1 MSGALD
7 IPWRQRRGG
16 AGGMQRALE
25 SCDFVPITKKAPG
38 VPSTRTSPS
47 PETVEGMDEV
57 QTSSSA
63 KADAHA
69 MPGQR
74 AQCAAPFRRR
84 TMVWTSHRLR
94 AAQATATPTTL
105 PTVSYPSKVTLD
117 TQIDAVTHPGPG
129 FQPQT
134 RFFWQTVQSTTQC
147 AAPFRRRAMVCS
159 PPKISPLTKKPC
171 CAASAIVLVV

>member
-1 MSGALD
+1 MGRVQQPGHRGQGGQLSGALD

-69 MPGQR
+69 MP
-74 AQCAAPFRRR
+74 
-84 TMVWTSHRLR
+84 
-94 AAQATATPTTL
+94 
-105 PTVSYPSKVTLD
+105 
-117 TQIDAVTHPGPG
+117 
-129 FQPQT
+129 T
-134 RFFWQTVQSTTQC
+134 RSMCSAISTTRHGVFLQ
-147 AAPFRRRAMVCS
+147 
-159 PPKISPLTKKPC
+159 KISPLTKNPC
-171 CAASAIVLVV
+171 CAASAVVIVV